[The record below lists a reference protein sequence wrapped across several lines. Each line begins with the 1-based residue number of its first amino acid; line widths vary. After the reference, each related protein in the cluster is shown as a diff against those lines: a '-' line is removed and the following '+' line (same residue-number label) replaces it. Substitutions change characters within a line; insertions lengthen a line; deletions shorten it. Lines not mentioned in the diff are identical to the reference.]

1 MWRSGLIGVALAG
14 VLTGCSSFGGDEG
27 GSSVPAGGS
36 ELSAVITR
44 HSLGGI
50 ELGQTEAAVERLT
63 GAGRKLRKPGENEVA
78 YHVPGGGLIVTYGSL
93 VANKPQDAVLV
104 ASTDS
109 PWFRTFRA
117 WESDRP
123 CHRSKPSVR
132 WTAGRPI
139 PTTTNARRWHT
150 GRGWSS
156 TSQMAASS
164 TLHSYNEPTSR
175 PVAP

>member
-1 MWRSGLIGVALAG
+1 
-14 VLTGCSSFGGDEG
+14 
-27 GSSVPAGGS
+27 
-36 ELSAVITR
+36 VITR

-93 VANKPQDAVLV
+93 FALL
-104 ASTDS
+104 
-109 PWFRTFRA
+109 RA